1 MNENERRKSR
11 RGEEKRRDEDV
22 VAKHARHASCR
33 WRSTETTATAVPTYG
48 AATCWFTGKKVEG
61 KTREE
66 RGSCSFF
73 KFLEKK
79 RIKHSLDSV
88 KRQRN
93 VSVEVMFS
101 SGFPPSLFFFLFQI
115 SRSCN

>member
-79 RIKHSLDSV
+79 
-88 KRQRN
+88 
-93 VSVEVMFS
+93 E
-101 SGFPPSLFFFLFQI
+101 
-115 SRSCN
+115 